1 MPRSAIIWTRSR
13 ELSLNARYHLMHK
26 TIISWSKCRP
36 LKRSCA
42 EMGSVICGHY
52 RPAPTFSSVCTRTRE
67 SAFPIVLGSLAH
79 HRWLRG
85 DPYDPQRPGALEC
98 GGCEGRSAP
107 SLYCWYVWIG
117 SLIHSVIAPT
127 SRSIPKLQ
135 HYRTQDLLQTGTSIT
150 QRA

>member
-52 RPAPTFSSVCTRTRE
+52 RPAPTFSSVCTRTL
-67 SAFPIVLGSLAH
+67 IDWDLGTL
-79 HRWLRG
+79 
-85 DPYDPQRPGALEC
+85 
-98 GGCEGRSAP
+98 
-107 SLYCWYVWIG
+107 
-117 SLIHSVIAPT
+117 VIAKALDFYDDFCSHRAT
-127 SRSIPKLQ
+127 SLKADGKDILSVRM
-135 HYRTQDLLQTGTSIT
+135 LLNSGEDTETV
-150 QRA
+150 